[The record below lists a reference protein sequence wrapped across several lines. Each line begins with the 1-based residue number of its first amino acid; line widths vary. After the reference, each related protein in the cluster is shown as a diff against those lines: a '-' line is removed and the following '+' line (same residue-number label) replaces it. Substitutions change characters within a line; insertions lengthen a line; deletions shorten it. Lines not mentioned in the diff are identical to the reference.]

1 MICVQETFSL
11 NKRKQ
16 REIISF
22 HLVLIYRSY
31 FFNVEIGLLESS
43 HGKTLL
49 SKCPFGAYYYEKKN
63 EKASVLDKIFEYLSK
78 VADLRW
84 K

>member
-1 MICVQETFSL
+1 MFRKPSL
-11 NKRKQ
+11 LTKGN

-43 HGKTLL
+43 HGKILL

-63 EKASVLDKIFEYLSK
+63 EKASILDKIFEYLSK
-78 VADLRW
+78 VADIRW